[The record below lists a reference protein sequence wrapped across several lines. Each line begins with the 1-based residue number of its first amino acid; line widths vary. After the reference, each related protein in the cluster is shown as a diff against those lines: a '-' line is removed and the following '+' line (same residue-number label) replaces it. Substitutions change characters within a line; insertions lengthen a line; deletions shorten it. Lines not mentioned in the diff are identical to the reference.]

1 MAIKYNDTNFL
12 YSSARVR
19 ALENS
24 VISNER
30 LERMIE
36 AKSSSDIIASLPE
49 YGFDIAYDGKDG
61 EKRVLVEQTLLSV
74 LKNAYTEIAN
84 MCGEFTVADF
94 LRYPYD
100 CNNIKAII
108 KCQSRGVDPRSMLFD
123 IGTVPVERL
132 VEYIREKNYSAL
144 PANMATAL
152 PVAIEAFASSSNPQ
166 QVDLILDRACFADM
180 LEFSKNTGVDYLVEL
195 VRTRIDLL
203 NIITCIRISR
213 MKLHFAAEPLMR
225 EAYLEGGALDI
236 DFFISG
242 LEFGVKKLFEALGYT
257 PYAELTK
264 YADENSPYFTI
275 EVAAD
280 NLWLDKAKKAKR
292 VTFGVPVLIGYLA
305 ALEYEVKNLRIILA
319 GKDAGL
325 DAQTIKERM
334 RASYV

>member
-36 AKSSSDIIASLPE
+36 AKSSSEIIASLPE
-49 YGFDIAYDGKDG
+49 YGFDIVYDRAVG
-61 EKRVLVEQTLLSV
+61 EKHILVEQTLLSV
-74 LKNAYTEIAN
+74 LKNAYIDIAN
-84 MCGEFTVADF
+84 MCGEITVADF

-108 KCQSRGVDPRSMLFD
+108 KCQSREVDPTDMLFD
-123 IGTVPVERL
+123 IGTVPAERL
-132 VEYIREKNYSAL
+132 VEYIREKDYSAL
-144 PANMATAL
+144 PAKMAEAL

-166 QVDLILDRACFADM
+166 QVDLILDRACFCDM
-180 LEFSKNTGVDYLVEL
+180 LEFAKNTGVDYIVEL

-213 MKLHFAAEPLMR
+213 MKLHFAAEPLIR
-225 EAYLEGGALDI
+225 EAYLEGGVLDI
-236 DFFISG
+236 DFFVSG
-242 LEFGVKKLFEALGYT
+242 LQHNLKALFEALGYT

-264 YADENSPYFTI
+264 YADENSPFFTI

-280 NLWLDKAKKAKR
+280 NLWLDRAKKAKS
-292 VTFGVPVLIGYLA
+292 VTFGAPVLIGYLA